1 MITLKSLGRKL
12 EKLEASMQKDA
23 RRLSK
28 LVRKVKRAAASETM
42 PRPNKAGIRGKTKPA
57 TTPVSSAKQKRKLS
71 PEARAKLSALM
82 HERWAAKRTGARV
95 VPVATVEEA
104 TPVSTTDGNAAAG
117 A

>member
-1 MITLKSLGRKL
+1 
-12 EKLEASMQKDA
+12 
-23 RRLSK
+23 
-28 LVRKVKRAAASETM
+28 M

-82 HERWAAKRTGARV
+82 HERWVAKRAAV
-95 VPVATVEEA
+95 VPAAIAEEA
-104 TPVSTTDGNAAAG
+104 TSVSATDGNAAAS